1 MANQPVIY
9 FETSA
14 NTGDIYI
21 DDVKITQTTGTQPQP
36 DPQPDPQPNQ
46 GPTDQYMKNM
56 KIDTFCP
63 SNISGRRNG
72 VTCFICFTWCFW

>member
-14 NTGDIYI
+14 NTGDKYI

-36 DPQPDPQPNQ
+36 DPQPDPNPQPNPNPQ
-46 GPTDQYMKNM
+46 PDPNPQ
-56 KIDTFCP
+56 P
-63 SNISGRRNG
+63 
-72 VTCFICFTWCFW
+72 CFTWCFW